1 MKTHKTIITFAIIL
15 SLYNSAFANE
25 SDDINNRL
33 SNQQETIITEIAST
47 VAEGVINAIGNAIDT
62 AQKKHPISIQQA
74 HKMLQNLMLNLVEGS
89 TFEINDIKYIV
100 TANKT
105 ITEENQ
111 E

>member
-1 MKTHKTIITFAIIL
+1 MKSHKTIITYAFML
-15 SLYNSAFANE
+15 SLCHSAFAHE
-25 SDDINNRL
+25 SDKNMNRL
-33 SNQQETIITEIAST
+33 NNQQEAIIAEIAST

-62 AQKKHPISIQQA
+62 AQKKHPISLEQA
-74 HKMLQNLMLNLVEGS
+74 HNMLQNLMLNLVEGS

-105 ITEENQ
+105 MTQENQ